1 MLCHCRLTGVTQ
13 SSSGGEVDDGGGY
26 ACAGVAGVEN
36 VCASLNSAVTLQ
48 LLFKKPLKRWEWTAG
63 RER

>member
-1 MLCHCRLTGVTQ
+1 MTQ

-48 LLFKKPLKRWEWTAG
+48 LLLKKPLKRWEWTAG